1 MGAQIHGPY
10 PIGRCGHVMSVY
22 DKKIFVFGGNLGN
35 ELCSGDDSVYV
46 LDTSKFS
53 IPPDLDPDPRK
64 SDFHRQS
71 NIQTERSFSGRSTQ
85 STSAS
90 SGSTGQQTE
99 SILANIDRIPSDCR
113 KKSIN
118 REFEIIVGVE
128 EDSAALL
135 QFLRVECAAVAQ
147 RFKVRFGSNIETVH
161 DSHWTTD
168 DNSEIICQGRIDS
181 GAAGDVYQV

>member
-1 MGAQIHGPY
+1 
-10 PIGRCGHVMSVY
+10 MSVY

-53 IPPDLDPDPRK
+53 IPSDPDPDPRE
-64 SDFHRQS
+64 SGFHQQS
-71 NIQTERSFSGRSTQ
+71 KAQTERTFSGRSTQ

-90 SGSTGQQTE
+90 SGSTGQQIE
-99 SILANIDRIPSDCR
+99 STLTNIDRIPSDR
-113 KKSIN
+113 RRKSID
-118 REFEIIVGVE
+118 REFEIILREE
-128 EDSAALL
+128 EDSAVLL
-135 QFLRVECAAVAQ
+135 QFLRIECAALAQ

-168 DNSEIICQGRIDS
+168 NNSEIICQGRIDS